1 MAKVKLV
8 GILSRYAGG
17 QAEVEVK
24 GGRSVEETLKGLGI
38 PSSLAGIVLVNGRQ
52 VDKSYVI
59 EGGDGVNLTPLL
71 GGG

>member
-1 MAKVKLV
+1 MARVKVV

-17 QAEVEVK
+17 QAEVET
-24 GGRSVEETLKGLGI
+24 GGGKSVEEVISGLGI
-38 PSSLAGIVLVNGRQ
+38 PSPLVGIVLVNGRQ

-59 EGGDGVNLTPLL
+59 EEGDEVKLIPLL